1 MGTDIGLPKAVNSTE
16 AHPECAVRRRWW
28 AGLLTCVV
36 AVGWCWGSLW
46 PLVFLL
52 ARGRLPTLP
61 LIGEVSDGWPFYNLS
76 HAVFSVLLAA
86 YVVLGWPL
94 WRVGRGIMRGDP
106 SSARRMWILAP
117 VEALG
122 WWCFGLP
129 IPPFVWLVRAGLL
142 ATSQMR
148 RRSAAS

>member
-16 AHPECAVRRRWW
+16 ADPECAVRRRWW

-61 LIGEVSDGWPFYNLS
+61 LIGEVSDGWPFYHLS

-106 SSARRMWILAP
+106 FRAPDVDSCASRGSWLVVLRSAH
-117 VEALG
+117 
-122 WWCFGLP
+122 
-129 IPPFVWLVRAGLL
+129 PPFVWLLRAWLL